1 MIIFLIFTSTSPAT
15 HHRTHDTSQHH
26 TRSNTHTDNGM
37 CLYVAG
43 DDTGGVSLWRIFPK
57 SAQNVPDK
65 QSVDGRPPL
74 PPGEKKGEKGRND
87 VHQESRLLCFMNVNY
102 IHRTDDSATATTI
115 DAAGTADTGSNDERI
130 VTLRFL
136 PNTELLLVGTNKRL
150 LLILIGNVE
159 EPGSNSGTG
168 GDKNMWDSTSGAAF
182 SPSTRQRTLS
192 HWLSHSPSPSKRAKT
207 QSLKGEDTTFMS
219 WVELD
224 RVPAHCE
231 GIFSMSV
238 GVGEGEGEG
247 DGQGDGTNKTPLT
260 PTVGSPGVC
269 CEDQSII
276 LWKVVVDC
284 ETSRSSR
291 DRVRKH
297 DPEDRTLPPNIPEET
312 GGVPSDPK
320 PLNIAVPKEEKN
332 GSIFSMP
339 SLQTFFNSTTHGT
352 SSPTAPL
359 ATPPQT
365 PSKYELN
372 LNLKQ
377 EKEQSVR
384 KDRGNKSTGFLKK
397 NFDVDLDD
405 MSDCRVYRFK
415 WTDEM
420 FCTAFQNLKTVPQ
433 RALEDHLSKYY

>member
-1 MIIFLIFTSTSPAT
+1 
-15 HHRTHDTSQHH
+15 
-26 TRSNTHTDNGM
+26 M

-57 SAQNVPDK
+57 STQNVPENQ
-65 QSVDGRPPL
+65 QSIDGRPPL
-74 PPGEKKGEKGRND
+74 PQGEKKEERGRND
-87 VHQESRLLCFMNVNY
+87 VHLESRLLCFMNVNY
-102 IHRTDDSATATTI
+102 IHRTAETTTTTSTTSTTTA
-115 DAAGTADTGSNDERI
+115 AAGTAGAVDNQTSTGGCTDERI

-159 EPGSNSGTG
+159 DQDSGSSSGISG
-168 GDKNMWDSTSGAAF
+168 LKNLWDATASGAAS
-182 SPSTRQRTLS
+182 SPSTRQRSLS
-192 HWLSHSPSPSKRAKT
+192 HWLSHSPSPSKKAKT

-238 GVGEGEGEG
+238 GVGEGDRDREG
-247 DGQGDGTNKTPLT
+247 DGQNKAPSS
-260 PTVGSPGVC
+260 PIGGNPGVSY
-269 CEDQSII
+269 EDQSII

-284 ETSRSSR
+284 EPSMPTRE
-291 DRVRKH
+291 RVRKY
-297 DPEDRTLPPNIPEET
+297 DSEDRTLQPNSPKET
-312 GGVPSDPK
+312 GGVPAELRP
-320 PLNIAVPKEEKN
+320 PNITVPKEERN
-332 GSIFSMP
+332 GSIFSLP
-339 SLQTFFNSTTHGT
+339 SLQTFFHSSSLGS
-352 SSPTAPL
+352 SSPTAIKS
-359 ATPPQT
+359 TPPQT

-377 EKEQSVR
+377 EKEQSTR
-384 KDRGNKSTGFLKK
+384 RDRGNKSTGFLRK